1 MNQDR
6 ASIEN
11 IIERT
16 LYIRTPFEWGT
27 VLAIEYE
34 NQQFLVTAKHVVDKL
49 LPGETIR
56 LHSENGAAVVS
67 PGKIKLSGG
76 DPDKGDVDVAVLEMP
91 RKFPFRGSTPHIG
104 SPEDL
109 FVPQSVAMPTAE
121 HFGTFNAG
129 FVVTTRTGTIA
140 AIVKPEHRGPFTGDL
155 LVGIEAYQ
163 GFSGSPIIYWDAEG
177 QAKVA
182 GVAARLSWRT
192 IPAFGPEPVHS
203 GLIGCFHISHV
214 LDLIRDLA

>member
-6 ASIEN
+6 ASIES

-49 LPGETIR
+49 LPGETIS
-56 LHSENGAAVVS
+56 LHSEQGVAEVS
-67 PGKIKLSGG
+67 PVKIKLSGG
-76 DPDKGDVDVAVLEMP
+76 DPDNGDVDVAVLEMP
-91 RKFPFRGSTPHIG
+91 LKIPFRGSTPHIG
-104 SPEDL
+104 IPEDL

-121 HFGTFNAG
+121 YFGTFNTG
-129 FVVTTRTGTIA
+129 FVVTTRTGSIA

-192 IPAFGPEPVHS
+192 IPAFGPRPVHS
-203 GLIGCFHISHV
+203 GFIGCFHISHV
-214 LDLIRDLA
+214 FDLMRDLA